1 LCINDFCRKREKEY
15 LAGAVVSSF
24 VRDVNNLNASGSAHD
39 ELLLFIPIF
48 KTKTRMLIWCV
59 FASSGAAWL
68 RKQCHFA
75 SSVAAW
81 RNRKRHFAFTAAAWR
96 SRKRSLHL
104 EQQRGEAGNAPF
116 FYLLSKR
123 QRD

>member
-59 FASSGAAWL
+59 FASSGAAW
-68 RKQCHFA
+68 HFA
-75 SSVAAW
+75 FTAAAW

-96 SRKRSLHL
+96 EAGNAPLHL

-116 FYLLSKR
+116 FFICCQKDREIS
-123 QRD
+123 